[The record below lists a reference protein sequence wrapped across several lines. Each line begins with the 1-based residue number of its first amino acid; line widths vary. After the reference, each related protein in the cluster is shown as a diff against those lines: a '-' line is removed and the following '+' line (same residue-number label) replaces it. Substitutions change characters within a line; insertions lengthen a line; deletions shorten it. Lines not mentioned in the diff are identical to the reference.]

1 MAEGGLRQVVV
12 AGGSGLVGRHLV
24 AALTAAGV
32 RVTVLSR
39 SPGAAALPAGA
50 EARGWE
56 DMARAIEG
64 ADAVI
69 NLCGEGI
76 AGGRWTAA
84 RKQQLLASRV
94 GPTERIVQALGA
106 AATRPPVLVNA
117 SAVGI
122 YGAMDGRPVDEGQAP
137 GKGFLAQLCRR
148 WEAAAEAATA
158 LGVRVVR
165 LRLGVVLARDGGALP
180 RMAFPVRLFQGTRLG
195 HGQQGLSWIHVD
207 DLVRLILEAAANP
220 AYQGPVNATAPGPVS
235 NETFTR
241 ALTRRMR
248 RPLLPVPAWITRAA
262 LRALLGEMGQA
273 MLLEGAFVY
282 PRQAERLGFAFR
294 FSRVEEALADL
305 VQSAG
310 NTSDNKNG

>member
-1 MAEGGLRQVVV
+1 MAGGNLQHVVV

-24 AALTAAGV
+24 AVLVAAGT

-39 SPGAAALPAGA
+39 SPGTALPSGA
-50 EARGWE
+50 EARGW
-56 DMARAIEG
+56 DALPGVLEG

-84 RKQQLLASRV
+84 RKKLLVASRV
-94 GPTERIVQALGA
+94 EPTGRLVRALGA
-106 AATRPPVLVNA
+106 VAARPPVLVNA

-122 YGAMDGRPVDEGQAP
+122 YGALDGRPVDEGHSP
-137 GKGFLAQLCRR
+137 GKGFLAQVCRQ
-148 WEAAAEAATA
+148 WEAAADGAPAD
-158 LGVRVVR
+158 GMRVVK

-180 RMAFPVRLFQGTRLG
+180 KMAFPVRLFQGTKLG

-207 DLVRLILEAAANP
+207 DLVALIIEAAVNP
-220 AYQGPVNATAPGPVS
+220 AYQGPVNAVSPGPVS

-241 ALTRRMR
+241 ALARRMK
-248 RPLLPVPAWITRAA
+248 RPLLPVPAWVTRAA
-262 LRALLGEMGQA
+262 LRLLLGEMGEA

-282 PRQAERLGFAFR
+282 PKQAERLGFVFR
-294 FSRVEEALADL
+294 FPRVEEALADL
-305 VQSAG
+305 VRP
-310 NTSDNKNG
+310 